1 MENEKVEWIEC
12 PRDAMQGL
20 SWFIP
25 TAQKVEYL
33 NTLLGV
39 GFDVL
44 DFGSFV
50 SPKAIPQLRDTAE
63 VLSGL
68 TLNDQTKLLAIVANV
83 RGAEDACE
91 FDEIFYL
98 GFPFSISETF
108 QQRNT
113 NSSIESSLLSVDAI
127 QNLCER
133 HRKELV
139 VYISMAFGNPYGDD
153 WNEEI
158 AVKWTQKIASLG
170 VKTIAMSDTVGLA
183 HPTDV
188 KKIFDAVIP
197 SLPKVKIGAHL
208 HASADNWKSKVN
220 AAWESGCRRFD
231 SALKGYGGCPMAED
245 VLVGNLAS
253 ENFLQ
258 FLNERKVKSKVDSTK
273 FAEALF
279 MASAVFQE
287 PLTT

>member
-1 MENEKVEWIEC
+1 MLNEKVEWIEC

-25 TAQKVEYL
+25 TAQKIEYL

-91 FDEIFYL
+91 FDEISYL

-258 FLNERKVKSKVDSTK
+258 FLNEKKVKSKVDSTK
-273 FAEALF
+273 FAEALM

>member
-1 MENEKVEWIEC
+1 MEWIEC

-25 TAQKVEYL
+25 TAQKIEYL
-33 NTLLGV
+33 NALIGV

-63 VLSGL
+63 VLSRL
-68 TLNDQTKLLAIVANV
+68 TLNDQTKLLSIVANV
-83 RGAEDACE
+83 RGAEEACE
-91 FDEIFYL
+91 FDEISYL

-113 NSSIESSLLSVDAI
+113 NSSIESSLLTVDVI

-158 AVKWTQKIASLG
+158 AVKWTQKIATMG

-183 HPTDV
+183 RPDEV
-188 KKIFDAVIP
+188 KRIFDAVIP
-197 SLPKVKIGAHL
+197 TLPKVKIGAHL
-208 HASADNWKSKVN
+208 HASPDNWKSKVN

-258 FLNERKVKSKVDSTK
+258 FLNEKKVKSKVDPDK
-273 FAEALF
+273 FVEALM

-287 PLTT
+287 PLAT

>member
-1 MENEKVEWIEC
+1 MGNERVEWIEC

-25 TAQKVEYL
+25 TAQKIAYI

-39 GFDVL
+39 GYDVI

-63 VLSGL
+63 VLGQL
-68 TLNDQTKLLAIVANV
+68 ELNDRTRLLAIVANV

-91 FDEIFYL
+91 FDEISYL

-113 NSSIESSLLSVDAI
+113 NSSIDESLKSVEII
-127 QNLCER
+127 QNLCLR
-133 HRKELV
+133 HHKELV
-139 VYISMAFGNPYGDD
+139 VYMSMAFGNPYGDA

-158 AVKWTQKIASLG
+158 AVKWTKQIASLG

-183 HPTDV
+183 QAADV

-197 SLPKVKIGAHL
+197 SLPQVKIGAHL
-208 HASADNWKSKVN
+208 HASPDNWKLKVT

-253 ENFLQ
+253 ENLYQ
-258 FLNERKVKSKVDSTK
+258 FLNERSVKSSIDPAQ
-273 FAEALF
+273 FAHALM
-279 MASAVFQE
+279 MASVIFQE
-287 PLTT
+287 PIAT

>member
-1 MENEKVEWIEC
+1 
-12 PRDAMQGL
+12 MQGL

-25 TAQKVEYL
+25 TAQKIAYI

-39 GFDVL
+39 GYDVI

-63 VLSGL
+63 VLSQL
-68 TLNDQTKLLAIVANV
+68 ELNDQTKLLAIVANV

-91 FDEIFYL
+91 FDEISYL

-113 NSSIESSLLSVDAI
+113 NSSMEESLQSVEMI
-127 QNLCER
+127 QNLCLR
-133 HRKELV
+133 HHKELV
-139 VYISMAFGNPYGDD
+139 VYMSMAFGNPYGDA

-158 AVKWTQKIASLG
+158 AVKWTKQIASLG

-183 HPTDV
+183 QASDV

-197 SLPKVKIGAHL
+197 SLPHVKIGAHL
-208 HASADNWKSKVN
+208 HASPENWKSKVT

-253 ENFLQ
+253 ENLYQ
-258 FLNERKVKSKVDSTK
+258 FLNERNVKSSIDPSQ
-273 FAEALF
+273 FAHALL
-279 MASAVFQE
+279 MASVIFQE
-287 PLTT
+287 PLAT